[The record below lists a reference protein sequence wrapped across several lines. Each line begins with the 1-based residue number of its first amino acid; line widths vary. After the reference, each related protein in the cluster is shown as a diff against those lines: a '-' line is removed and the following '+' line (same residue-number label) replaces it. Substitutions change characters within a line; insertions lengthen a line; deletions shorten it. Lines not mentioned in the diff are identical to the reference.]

1 MMARILINELASV
14 LSERKKLNKKEASN
28 FVNELFNLI
37 QEGLEKDRLVKIKGL
52 GTFKIIEVDDRES
65 VNVNT
70 GERVLIEGHDK
81 ISFTPDALMKELVN
95 KPFSQFETVV
105 LNEGVDF
112 ADMSEETAERQN
124 EVTIEEPVVKEEP
137 INIEKPIAKEV
148 PTSSEDEE
156 PSMAPLV
163 DFTSD
168 PESDATPEEKPEEKP
183 EPKQEPKL
191 EPKAEVMSEPQAE
204 PASEEVLESEETE
217 EDTPVEEDV
226 EVENSGFNW
235 KKWVIPAIFC
245 VLVFVGGY
253 LFGQFAKG
261 QKEIVPEK
269 VEKKPAADLK
279 KPASE
284 LKKPDT
290 GLDKPAN
297 EETQT
302 VQKEETIAQKEE
314 VTAQKEETLDKY
326 EEMDVRVRTGAY
338 RIIGLDHTEK
348 IKAGDNL
355 TKICKR
361 TIGNGMECY
370 LEVYND
376 IKSGTELKPGGEIKI
391 PKLELKKKK
400 SKIQE

>member
-1 MMARILINELASV
+1 MARILINELASV
-14 LSERKKLNKKEASN
+14 LSERKKLNKKAASN

-137 INIEKPIAKEV
+137 INIEEPIAKEV
-148 PTSSEDEE
+148 PASFEDEE

-168 PESDATPEEKPEEKP
+168 PESNATPEEKPEEKP
-183 EPKQEPKL
+183 EPKQEPK
-191 EPKAEVMSEPQAE
+191 EEIISEPQAE
-204 PASEEVLESEETE
+204 PASEEISESEETE
-217 EDTPVEEDV
+217 EDTSVEEDV
-226 EVENSGFNW
+226 EIENSGFNW

-261 QKEIVPEK
+261 QKEVIPEK
-269 VEKKPAADLK
+269 VEKKPSADLK
-279 KPASE
+279 KPKPVSE

-290 GLDKPAN
+290 GQEKPAN
-297 EETQT
+297 EDVQMVQKEEAI
-302 VQKEETIAQKEE
+302 VQKEETI
-314 VTAQKEETLDKY
+314 TPKEETLDKY

-338 RIIGLDHTEK
+338 RILGLDHMEK

-361 TIGNGMECY
+361 TIGSGMECY

-376 IKSGTELKPGGEIKI
+376 IKPGTELKPGGEIKI

-400 SKIQE
+400 SKIKE